1 MSDIK
6 SITGSSP
13 TTATPDQGVEKAL
26 GKNDFLKMLIAQLKN
41 QDPLNPQQGTEF
53 AAQLAQYSGL
63 EQLTNLNT
71 TMQSQTQNIMNL
83 INTQAI
89 NLVGKEVTAQTV
101 AGTDGTPGTVIIG
114 TVTAVNFK
122 NQRASLT
129 VNGQDIP
136 FTDLLSVRGQGG

>member
-1 MSDIK
+1 MSDIRG
-6 SITGSSP
+6 ITDGNP
-13 TTATPDQGVEKAL
+13 TAVTQDQGVAKAL

-53 AAQLAQYSGL
+53 AAQLAQYSSL

-83 INTQAI
+83 INAQTI
-89 NLVGKEVTAQTV
+89 SLVGKEVTAQN
-101 AGTDGTPGTVIIG
+101 AIGTDGTPGSLITG

-136 FTDLLSVRGQGG
+136 FADLLSVRGQGG